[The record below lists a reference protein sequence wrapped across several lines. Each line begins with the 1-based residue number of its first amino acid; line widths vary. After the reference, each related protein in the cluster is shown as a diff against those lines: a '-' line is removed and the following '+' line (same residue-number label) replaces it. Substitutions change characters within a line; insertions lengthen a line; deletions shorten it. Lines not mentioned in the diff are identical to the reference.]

1 LKYFFV
7 FFFSE
12 GTDGGVGGGCG
23 IELIIKSFFSTNMHY
38 FGDLDTNYII
48 CINIEFFV
56 KCYLQRKI
64 F

>member
-1 LKYFFV
+1 M
-7 FFFSE
+7 
-12 GTDGGVGGGCG
+12 GGVGGGCG

-56 KCYLQRKI
+56 KCYFQRTI